1 MKMRINKPTEQD
13 ELRLISKG
21 NVKAFER
28 IFFQYQPRLI
38 FFLTGLIHDEAV
50 AHDMVQDLFMSLWEN
65 RKKLSEVQSLSGYLF
80 KIARCAVY
88 NYYDHTAVQN
98 KYTSEY
104 LLNHSSNESISEE
117 EQLFAKELNE
127 LVNKTIESL
136 SPQRKKIYQMSRV
149 EGLSNDEIAAQLN
162 ISKRTV
168 ENHLTAVLAI
178 LRRIIITI
186 TCLFIYA
193 NP

>member
-50 AHDMVQDLFMSLWEN
+50 AHDMAQDLFMSLWEN
-65 RKKLSEVQSLSGYLF
+65 RKKLSEVQSFSGYLF
-80 KIARCAVY
+80 KIARCVVY

-149 EGLSNDEIAAQLN
+149 KGLSNDEIAAQLN